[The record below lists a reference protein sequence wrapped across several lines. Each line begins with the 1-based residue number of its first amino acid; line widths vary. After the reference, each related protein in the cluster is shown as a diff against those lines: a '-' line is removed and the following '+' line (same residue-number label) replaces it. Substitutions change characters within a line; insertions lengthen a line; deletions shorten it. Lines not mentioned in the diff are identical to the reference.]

1 MAINK
6 DSNGYTFA
14 FAITLVVVVG
24 TILALLATGLKG
36 RQDRNEEV
44 KKQLDILS
52 AMMDVDKKG
61 SEIDRS
67 NAEGKFKNFVNLDKA
82 IVLNNKGEVLEGV
95 YDVKGNVVEGKAFD
109 VDIRK
114 EFKDK
119 KRKAEHR
126 NYPLFLGEDEK
137 GKTQYVMPVIG
148 NGLWG
153 PIWGNICLGAD
164 MNTIKGASFGHKGE
178 TPGLG
183 AEITQKFFI
192 NGWVGE
198 KLAAED
204 GVFAPFKVVKDNSG
218 ATTDSKVDGITG
230 GTITSKG
237 VEEMANRCLEVYVT
251 YFNNLKTK

>member
-6 DSNGYTFA
+6 DSNGYTFT
-14 FAITLVVVVG
+14 FAITLVVTVG
-24 TILALLATGLKG
+24 TILALLAAGLKD

-52 AMMDVDKKG
+52 AILDVDKKK
-61 SEIDRS
+61 IDRS
-67 NAEGKFKNFVNLDKA
+67 NAEENFKKFVDLDKA
-82 IVLNNKGEVLEGV
+82 IVLNNKGEVLEGI
-95 YDVKGNVVEGKAFD
+95 YDIKGNVVEGKAFD

-119 KRKAEHR
+119 KRNAEHR

-137 GKTQYVMPVIG
+137 GKTVYVMPLIG

-183 AEITQKFFI
+183 AEITQNFFI

-198 KLAAED
+198 KITTED
-204 GVFAPFKVVKDNSG
+204 YSFAPFKVVKDNSG
-218 ATTDSKVDGITG
+218 ATADSKVDGITG

-237 VEEMANRCLEVYVT
+237 VEEMANRCLEVYVS